1 MAADPFVQIIA
12 MCPAKRFTG
21 AVIAFS
27 WRMCYNNNRNAL
39 FTSLTGVTE
48 TGSASVN
55 QTMTLNTERI
65 IMDKKYLTMLAREYP
80 TIESAAAGIINLSAL
95 RCLPKGTEYFFSDM
109 HGEYE
114 AFLHMLRSASGMIKN
129 KIDIVLGKT
138 VSNAERESLAML
150 IYYPEKEMKMLSD
163 KGVINDEWRRLVI
176 YRLIIVLEAVSAKY
190 TRSHVRRRVPE
201 DLEYILDE
209 LLNVTDD
216 VNKDF
221 YYDEI
226 IRTILDTG
234 IADEFIAALCRTIQS
249 LAIDVLHI
257 IGDIYDRGPRADII
271 MDELMKFHDIDIQWG
286 NHDISWMGAAA
297 GNQALIAN
305 VIRISMRYNNFD
317 ILEDGYGL
325 NLRALAVFAAE
336 TYKDDD
342 CALFMP
348 STLDDNKYDPVDTR
362 LVAKMH
368 KAVTV
373 IQLKLEGQLMEKYPE
388 WEMRDRVIFRNVD
401 FAEGTV
407 VIGGKLYRLKDRNF
421 PTVDVSDPLKLSE
434 GEAELM
440 QVLTASFRHSEK
452 LQRHIR
458 FLYAHGS
465 MYKISNGN
473 VLFHGCI
480 PLDSDCGLQKV
491 WIDMSEYSGRGLM
504 DKLDDIAN
512 KAYFL
517 PECPEKEYA
526 RDYMLY
532 LWCGAKSPLYGKDK
546 MAFFERYF
554 IDDKELHAEHYNPYY
569 TFSENVDVCRKLLGL
584 FVDDVD
590 KGHIIN
596 GHVPVRIK
604 NGERPV
610 KAGGRLFVIDGGI
623 SKAYQKTT
631 GIAGY
636 TLIYDSHSLNL
647 AEHYPFIPGESER
660 TPVIHLVERLDRRA
674 NVSDTDRGR
683 EILERITDLRDLL
696 AAYRSGEIKERQ
708 NKISD

>member
-1 MAADPFVQIIA
+1 
-12 MCPAKRFTG
+12 
-21 AVIAFS
+21 
-27 WRMCYNNNRNAL
+27 
-39 FTSLTGVTE
+39 
-48 TGSASVN
+48 
-55 QTMTLNTERI
+55 
-65 IMDKKYLTMLAREYP
+65 MDRKYLTMLAKEYP
-80 TIESAAAGIINLSAL
+80 TIESAAAEIINLSAI
-95 RCLPKGTEYFFSDM
+95 RSLPKGTEYFFSDM

-129 KIDIVLGKT
+129 KIDTALGKT
-138 VSNAERESLAML
+138 VSNYDRERLAAL
-150 IYYPEKEMKMLSD
+150 IYYPEKELKRLASAEE
-163 KGVINDEWRRLVI
+163 ITDEWRSLTI

-190 TRSHVRRRVPE
+190 TRSRIRKRVPE
-201 DLEYILDE
+201 DLVYILDE

-226 IRTILDTG
+226 INSILDTG
-234 IADEFIAALCRTIQS
+234 IAESFIASLCRTIQS
-249 LAIDVLHI
+249 LSIDVLHI

-297 GNQALIAN
+297 GNRALIAN

-325 NLRALAVFAAE
+325 NLRALSVFAAE

-348 STLDDNKYDPVDTR
+348 STLDDNIYDPVDTR

-368 KAVTV
+368 KAITV
-373 IQLKLEGQLMEKYPE
+373 IQLKLEGQLMKKYPE
-388 WEMRDRVIFRNVD
+388 WEMRDRVMFDRVD
-401 FAEGTV
+401 FAKGTI
-407 VIGGKLYRLKDRNF
+407 VINGREHRLKDSSF
-421 PTVDVSDPLKLSE
+421 PSVDPADPLKLSG
-434 GEAELM
+434 GEEELM
-440 QVLTASFRHSEK
+440 SVLSASFRHSEK

-465 MYKISNGN
+465 MYKVSNGN

-480 PLDSDCGLQKV
+480 PLDGNGELQNV
-491 WIDMSEYSGRGLM
+491 WIDMAEYSGRELM

-517 PECPEKEYA
+517 PKGAEKDYA

-554 IDDKELHAEHYNPYY
+554 LDDKELHAEHYNAYY
-569 TFSENVDVCRKLLGL
+569 TYSENADVCRRLLGL
-584 FVDDVD
+584 FVSDVN

-596 GHVPVRIK
+596 GHVPVKIK
-604 NGERPV
+604 NGEHPV
-610 KAGGRLFVIDGGI
+610 KADGRLFVIDGGI

-636 TLIYDSHSLNL
+636 TLIFDSHSLNL

-660 TPVIHLVERLDRRA
+660 TPKIHLVERLERRA
-674 NVSDTDRGR
+674 NVSDTDKGQD
-683 EILERITDLRDLL
+683 ILGQIDDLRELL
-696 AAYRSGEIKERQ
+696 RAYRTGEIKERQ
-708 NKISD
+708 NRIND